1 MGFMSKIALVYA
13 VLFLISVFWFGNWLS
28 LEIGFLGAF
37 IVVTLFVLFGNIN
50 KTKADPEPA
59 KGKEEHIPQGTE

>member
-28 LEIGFLGAF
+28 LEAGSLGAA
-37 IVVTLFVLFGNIN
+37 IVVTLSILLENID
-50 KTKADPEPA
+50 KTKVDQERTR
-59 KGKEEHIPQGTE
+59 GKE